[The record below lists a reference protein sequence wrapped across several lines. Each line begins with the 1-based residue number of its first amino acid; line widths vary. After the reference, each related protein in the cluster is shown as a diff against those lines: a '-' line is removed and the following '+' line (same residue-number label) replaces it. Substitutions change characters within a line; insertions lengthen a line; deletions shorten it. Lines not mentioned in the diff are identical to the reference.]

1 MLRWRAP
8 ARSPDEVVAAARIL
22 LWHVDKAMNEYAFD
36 RAEHL
41 SVLHQEI
48 ANSRTISPEVWDPH
62 GPVSTVPTG
71 PSHYAAIACELASAR
86 RGECGCLGSVSS
98 SGTEASIFVT
108 KRLGPPEARP
118 MGDWRC
124 SLRSAD
130 QPPDPYHH
138 YDDDDH
144 EGDADVVRH
153 PEDHV
158 VWHVAI
164 APSLIGSM

>member
-1 MLRWRAP
+1 M
-8 ARSPDEVVAAARIL
+8 AA
-22 LWHVDKAMNEYAFD
+22 
-36 RAEHL
+36 
-41 SVLHQEI
+41 S
-48 ANSRTISPEVWDPH
+48 
-62 GPVSTVPTG
+62 
-71 PSHYAAIACELASAR
+71 
-86 RGECGCLGSVSS
+86 GSLSS
-98 SGTEASIFVT
+98 SGTEAGS
-108 KRLGPPEARP
+108 

-144 EGDADVVRH
+144 EGEADVVRH

-164 APSLIGSM
+164 APSLIGSTQPEVTARKQSHVVHPALVRLGQVKYGLEQAEADAYSFRGRGVAPTAGASHAPQLVSTR